1 MNFNGILSS
10 ESISPRSFYE
20 RRGFGYR
27 RWTTIPENENE
38 NVILLYETPF
48 SFERPISDVEDHP
61 MMIEITTDEDFPLAN
76 ASGVRYSDHT
86 IYLDPWNTKFIF
98 FDEQDKRVALSLS
111 DNSLET
117 KMLPLYTKNGICLGR
132 YEKLRMPSVKLQQSL
147 CVSGLERDKQLN
159 KMKGLLYGYYIGANL
174 SSSKETAQQYR
185 TLMELR
191 DLVAAI
197 LSSEN
202 HSYTPPQ
209 GARLSELF
217 ARFQENDPNLSWL
230 FRYIGSSQNLN
241 PFLDDARKHGWS
253 IPNIL
258 DAEAIK
264 VSLTSDD
271 GGKRVVE
278 LLDKKHQA
286 LELYDKQSHKLL
298 NPDSGEVHVVEG
310 VLNSISILPDKQE
323 NELLVRLVNNVQVDG
338 KLSSIKDDVSD
349 QITEFAKELYGS
361 AWGNSMIRQ
370 QLNGIRRYVRGQ
382 EADVD
387 WNNTLIASIA
397 SVLSR
402 GDEWDKMLS
411 FMRRKGM
418 SDYRVAFA
426 LYGAFTGF
434 ANMTRDFTDLLLTL
448 DSKYVAEVYTEFHG
462 QLHGTPVST
471 KSFADEYMPAHS
483 SVSKAMPKDHQ
494 LVAANH
500 NSFQGLSGIVLPA
513 FNRVKGE
520 KGIKPK
526 DKLEEGLQRCLQDVG
541 ENATVEQF
549 LARLGKQYSDYGWKP
564 KNKPFK
570 SLKEY
575 VDAVAPVII
584 SASRSTDIPA
594 FYAKW
599 FFNRLAKGYC
609 VWRNPFN
616 QEPLYVSFKNTKAIV
631 FWTKNPKPIIPYL
644 SELDKRGIHYYFQ
657 VTLNDYVREGF
668 EPNLPSVEERVETF
682 RNLSNLIGK
691 ERVIWRFDPLIIT
704 PEITP
709 RNLLSR
715 IWKIGNMLK
724 GSTDKL
730 VFSFVDVLSYRKVQ
744 NNLVR
749 DTNCFTKENVETAEM
764 TAGQKLETVEG
775 LVRLRE
781 IWKEQGWN
789 LSLATCAED
798 IDLDQYG
805 IEHNRC
811 IDGELMKRI
820 FADDEEFVYYL
831 NTGHLPE
838 RDLFGQLSPRKQKSA
853 TALKDKGQRKMCGCM
868 ISKDIGMYNTCR
880 HFCVYCYAN
889 TSKASVLNNA
899 ARHSADSESL
909 ID

>member
-1 MNFNGILSS
+1 
-10 ESISPRSFYE
+10 
-20 RRGFGYR
+20 
-27 RWTTIPENENE
+27 
-38 NVILLYETPF
+38 
-48 SFERPISDVEDHP
+48 
-61 MMIEITTDEDFPLAN
+61 MIEKTSIIT
-76 ASGVRYSDHT
+76 
-86 IYLDPWNTKFIF
+86 
-98 FDEQDKRVALSLS
+98 
-111 DNSLET
+111 
-117 KMLPLYTKNGICLGR
+117 
-132 YEKLRMPSVKLQQSL
+132 
-147 CVSGLERDKQLN
+147 
-159 KMKGLLYGYYIGANL
+159 
-174 SSSKETAQQYR
+174 
-185 TLMELR
+185 
-191 DLVAAI
+191 
-197 LSSEN
+197 
-202 HSYTPPQ
+202 
-209 GARLSELF
+209 
-217 ARFQENDPNLSWL
+217 
-230 FRYIGSSQNLN
+230 
-241 PFLDDARKHGWS
+241 
-253 IPNIL
+253 
-258 DAEAIK
+258 
-264 VSLTSDD
+264 
-271 GGKRVVE
+271 
-278 LLDKKHQA
+278 
-286 LELYDKQSHKLL
+286 
-298 NPDSGEVHVVEG
+298 DSGE
-310 VLNSISILPDKQE
+310 Q
-323 NELLVRLVNNVQVDG
+323 VN
-338 KLSSIKDDVSD
+338 
-349 QITEFAKELYGS
+349 
-361 AWGNSMIRQ
+361 
-370 QLNGIRRYVRGQ
+370 
-382 EADVD
+382 
-387 WNNTLIASIA
+387 
-397 SVLSR
+397 
-402 GDEWDKMLS
+402 
-411 FMRRKGM
+411 
-418 SDYRVAFA
+418 
-426 LYGAFTGF
+426 
-434 ANMTRDFTDLLLTL
+434 
-448 DSKYVAEVYTEFHG
+448 
-462 QLHGTPVST
+462 
-471 KSFADEYMPAHS
+471 
-483 SVSKAMPKDHQ
+483 
-494 LVAANH
+494 
-500 NSFQGLSGIVLPA
+500 
-513 FNRVKGE
+513 
-520 KGIKPK
+520 
-526 DKLEEGLQRCLQDVG
+526 
-541 ENATVEQF
+541 
-549 LARLGKQYSDYGWKP
+549 
-564 KNKPFK
+564 
-570 SLKEY
+570 
-575 VDAVAPVII
+575 AVAPVII

-724 GSTDKL
+724 GNTDKL

>member
-1 MNFNGILSS
+1 
-10 ESISPRSFYE
+10 
-20 RRGFGYR
+20 
-27 RWTTIPENENE
+27 
-38 NVILLYETPF
+38 
-48 SFERPISDVEDHP
+48 
-61 MMIEITTDEDFPLAN
+61 MIEKTSIIT
-76 ASGVRYSDHT
+76 
-86 IYLDPWNTKFIF
+86 
-98 FDEQDKRVALSLS
+98 
-111 DNSLET
+111 
-117 KMLPLYTKNGICLGR
+117 
-132 YEKLRMPSVKLQQSL
+132 
-147 CVSGLERDKQLN
+147 
-159 KMKGLLYGYYIGANL
+159 
-174 SSSKETAQQYR
+174 
-185 TLMELR
+185 
-191 DLVAAI
+191 
-197 LSSEN
+197 
-202 HSYTPPQ
+202 
-209 GARLSELF
+209 
-217 ARFQENDPNLSWL
+217 
-230 FRYIGSSQNLN
+230 
-241 PFLDDARKHGWS
+241 
-253 IPNIL
+253 
-258 DAEAIK
+258 
-264 VSLTSDD
+264 
-271 GGKRVVE
+271 
-278 LLDKKHQA
+278 
-286 LELYDKQSHKLL
+286 
-298 NPDSGEVHVVEG
+298 DSGE
-310 VLNSISILPDKQE
+310 Q
-323 NELLVRLVNNVQVDG
+323 VN
-338 KLSSIKDDVSD
+338 
-349 QITEFAKELYGS
+349 
-361 AWGNSMIRQ
+361 
-370 QLNGIRRYVRGQ
+370 
-382 EADVD
+382 
-387 WNNTLIASIA
+387 
-397 SVLSR
+397 
-402 GDEWDKMLS
+402 
-411 FMRRKGM
+411 
-418 SDYRVAFA
+418 
-426 LYGAFTGF
+426 
-434 ANMTRDFTDLLLTL
+434 
-448 DSKYVAEVYTEFHG
+448 
-462 QLHGTPVST
+462 
-471 KSFADEYMPAHS
+471 
-483 SVSKAMPKDHQ
+483 
-494 LVAANH
+494 
-500 NSFQGLSGIVLPA
+500 
-513 FNRVKGE
+513 
-520 KGIKPK
+520 
-526 DKLEEGLQRCLQDVG
+526 
-541 ENATVEQF
+541 
-549 LARLGKQYSDYGWKP
+549 
-564 KNKPFK
+564 
-570 SLKEY
+570 
-575 VDAVAPVII
+575 AVAPVII